1 MMRVASACGCPTQ
14 HTVCSGIHRV
24 SVREAVSSLLSISS
38 GIWAEADDS
47 LVPVVVLLNPPQSAQ
62 APTGSNA

>member
-1 MMRVASACGCPTQ
+1 MRVASACGCPTQ

-24 SVREAVSSLLSISS
+24 SVREAVSNLLSISS

-47 LVPVVVLLNPPQSAQ
+47 RQVPVVVLLNPPQSAQ